1 MLITCSNCQSKI
13 RVPDSAA
20 GKKGKCPRCG
30 TVIAIPATGE
40 AAEEAPAEAPAETPP
55 PPPEP
60 VAEAPPAEEPARS
73 PFDFSEPEPPPAPP
87 KKASRKAAADEDEVV
102 EEPEVEAYADEERP
116 KTRKPV
122 KESATLS
129 LVSMILGILSLV
141 CSCPTFVSWCVAPLP
156 FVFAVAAL
164 VTGFLGMKQG
174 GKGFAIAGM
183 CCGGGGILLTIIMIL
198 VNIFVGVALFS
209 VGAAGR
215 H

>member
-40 AAEEAPAEAPAETPP
+40 AAEEAPAEAPAEPPP

-60 VAEAPPAEEPARS
+60 VAEAPPAEGPARS
-73 PFDFSEPEPPPAPP
+73 PFDFSEPEPSAPP
-87 KKASRKAAADEDEVV
+87 KKTSRKAVVADDEIV
-102 EEPEVEAYADEERP
+102 EETVEPDEGAPRP
-116 KTRKPV
+116 RQPA
-122 KESATLS
+122 KENTTLS
-129 LVSMILGILSLV
+129 LVSMILGILSLL
-141 CSCPTFVSWCVAPLP
+141 CSCPSFVSWCAAPLP
-156 FVFAVAAL
+156 VVFAVAAL

-183 CCGGGGILLTIIMIL
+183 CCGGGGILLTIIMI
-198 VNIFVGVALFS
+198 VANIFLGVALFS
-209 VGAAGR
+209 FGAAGR